1 MENNNDKPGNP
12 YFECM
17 PTFMIGLRPMYCEPF
32 NHVDHEEGYAS
43 SGYIDEIG
51 DIFVERILKVIK

>member
-1 MENNNDKPGNP
+1 MENDYDRPGNP
-12 YFECM
+12 YFECI
-17 PTFMIGLRPMYCEPF
+17 PTFMLGLKPENCTQFYC
-32 NHVDHEEGYAS
+32 VDGEEGYAS